1 MEKTTIRS
9 LGRVRELRNN
19 EFMTFCSEVR
29 DAIGQE
35 GADAEHLD
43 CEESFGAFCA
53 ALERYEQVIVVVG
66 RSALTPQLDGLD
78 RQRTDVFMG
87 IMRTIRTGYRHY
99 EAEAREAACGLR
111 PVVNTYK
118 GVHRK
123 PLADKAGYMENFIA
137 DMRSEAHAP
146 RVEVLGLT
154 AWVDELERVH
164 RLYMETDKRRAM
176 ENVWRHTGDSL
187 KARQELLAC
196 YRGLA
201 RRLNALCVVYGPER
215 YADLFRR
222 LNNRLHDFEVTL
234 AKRKGRA
241 AAAAAREDAP
251 DAAVPD
257 AGTDAS
263 PEGENRALPEE
274 PAGQLPDSRLS

>member
-29 DAIGQE
+29 DAIGLE

-66 RSALTPQLDGLD
+66 RSALTPQLNELD

-99 EAEAREAACGLR
+99 EAKAREAACGLR

-251 DAAVPD
+251 DAAMPD